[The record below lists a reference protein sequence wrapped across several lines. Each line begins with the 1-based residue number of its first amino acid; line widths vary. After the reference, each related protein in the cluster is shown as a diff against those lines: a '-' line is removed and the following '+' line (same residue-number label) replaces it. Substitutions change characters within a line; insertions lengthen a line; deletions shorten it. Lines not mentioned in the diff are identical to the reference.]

1 MLGRA
6 YEPNLFTRLPVT
18 FRLNF
23 EESKDV
29 FKFLIL
35 TTFESFNRSSPPR
48 VILQKSALKTS
59 IKFSGEELLI
69 KYSTIIPCDESYKEK
84 VEAAK

>member
-1 MLGRA
+1 M
-6 YEPNLFTRLPVT
+6 T

-29 FKFLIL
+29 SKFLIL
-35 TTFESFNRSSPPR
+35 TTFESFKRGSPTK
-48 VILQKSALKTS
+48 VTLQKSALKTS

-69 KYSTIIPCDESYKEK
+69 KYSTIIPCDERYKEK
-84 VEAAK
+84 VEAAKQ